1 VIHVCD
7 GVTCWMHH
15 ENGLFEYL
23 CRKLG
28 VEVGQTTEDGLFTVL
43 PTACLGNCHN
53 APAMLVNGEHYGRL
67 TPEKVDRI
75 LQELRENADTIPL
88 CLCR

>member
-1 VIHVCD
+1 
-7 GVTCWMHH
+7 
-15 ENGLFEYL
+15 
-23 CRKLG
+23 
-28 VEVGQTTEDGLFTVL
+28 VGETTEDGLFTVL

-53 APAMLVNGEHYGRL
+53 APAMLINGEHYGRL

-75 LQELRENADTIPL
+75 LDNLRENADTIPL